1 MMKRRGT
8 FPVMPALVPP
18 ARPKPLRRGEGPA
31 IHVFERARLQDV
43 DARDKRGHDELN
55 VEILVLESSMQTP
68 PRRPASATRVVDV
81 LVPVALDQAYSYRV
95 PAELDLQPGDVV
107 GVPLGAREVIGVVW
121 ADNPNP
127 DPRLHNRL
135 KDIAEKLDM
144 PRFREELRSLVD
156 WVASYT
162 LAPRGQVLR
171 MTLRMGEHLGPE
183 RVRLGVRLVG
193 APPQRLTPA
202 RRRLLEILSDGLL
215 HGKSELAK
223 EAGCSASVIDGLVD
237 EGTLAVE
244 HMPRAAPPP
253 APDPTFAE
261 PDFSPDQRLAAERLR
276 QLVAGGFEVAL
287 LDGVTGSGKTE
298 VYFEAVAEVLKRG
311 EQILI
316 LMPEIALTGQFLDR
330 FAARFGA
337 RPLEWHSE
345 LTPRTRARNYAA
357 IASGEAP
364 VVVGARS
371 ALFLP
376 YAKLG
381 LLIVDEEHDQAY
393 KQEDG
398 AHYHARDMAVVRA
411 SIAKIPIV
419 LASAT
424 PSVETEVNARKG
436 RYQRVPLPSRFG
448 GQHMPHIEAID
459 LRQEGPGRGRFIAPR
474 LAEQIGFAIER
485 REQALLFLNRRG
497 YAPLTL
503 CRACGHRFACTI
515 CDAWLVDHR
524 FRQRLVCHHCGF
536 SMPRPHLCPHCGA
549 EESLAAIGPGVERL
563 QEEAAAL
570 FPGARTMVLSSDL
583 ITSIEAMR
591 SELNEIA
598 EGRVDIIIGT
608 QLVAKGH
615 NFPRLN
621 LVGVIDADLGLG
633 NGDPRAAERTFQL
646 LNQVIGRAGRDQG
659 RGVGFLQTHQ
669 PEHPVMKA
677 LVACDREAFYASEID
692 SRERTGYPP
701 FGRLASLI
709 ISAGDRPS
717 AEGFARKLA
726 SAAPFDERIKVL
738 GPAEAPLAVIKGR
751 YRYRILVKSPRSLD
765 LSGYLRQW
773 LAAAPKTTGNLKL
786 EVDVDP
792 QSFL

>member
-1 MMKRRGT
+1 MDRSAPG
-8 FPVMPALVPP
+8 
-18 ARPKPLRRGEGPA
+18 KP
-31 IHVFERARLQDV
+31 
-43 DARDKRGHDELN
+43 
-55 VEILVLESSMQTP
+55 S
-68 PRRPASATRVVDV
+68 SATSSGPRVVDV
-81 LVPVALDQAYSYRV
+81 LVPVALDRAYSYRV
-95 PAELDLQPGDVV
+95 PRGVDLKPGDVV
-107 GVPLGAREVIGVVW
+107 SVPLGPREVTAVVW
-121 ADNPNP
+121 ADNANP

-135 KDIAEKLDM
+135 KDVGEKLDV
-144 PRFREELRSLVD
+144 PPLREELRTLVD
-156 WVASYT
+156 WVANYT
-162 LAPRGQVLR
+162 LSARGMVLR

-183 RVRLGVRLVG
+183 RVRMGVRLIG
-193 APPQRLTPA
+193 DPPQRMTTA
-202 RRRLLEILSDGLL
+202 RRRLIEILSDGLL
-215 HGKSELAK
+215 HGKSDAAK
-223 EAGCSASVIDGLVD
+223 EAGVSAGVIDGLVD

-244 HMPRAAPPP
+244 PMARALPPP
-253 APDPTFAE
+253 APDPEFAA
-261 PDFSPDQRLAAERLR
+261 PDFSPEQQVAAQAMQQLAAKDEF
-276 QLVAGGFEVAL
+276 QVAL

-298 VYFEAVAEVLKRG
+298 VYFEAVAEAVRRG
-311 EQILI
+311 RQVLI

-330 FAARFGA
+330 FALRFGV

-345 LTPRTRARNYAA
+345 LTPRTRARNWASIAA
-357 IASGEAP
+357 GEAH

-376 YAKLG
+376 YANLG
-381 LLIVDEEHDQAY
+381 LIIVDEEHDQAY
-393 KQEDG
+393 KQDEG

-411 SIAKIPIV
+411 HIAKIPIV

-436 RYQRVPLPSRFG
+436 RYLRVPLPSRFG

-459 LRQEGPGRGRFIAPR
+459 LRREGPPRGRFISPP
-474 LAEQIGFAIER
+474 LAEAIKIAVER

-536 SMPRPHLCPHCGA
+536 SMPRPHQCPHCGA
-549 EESLAAIGPGVERL
+549 EETLAAVGPGVERL

-570 FPGARTMVLSSDL
+570 FPDARTMVLSSDL
-583 ITSIEAMR
+583 ITSIETMR

-621 LVGVIDADLGLG
+621 LVGVVDADLGLS

-646 LNQVIGRAGRDQG
+646 LNQVIGRAGREQG
-659 RGVGFLQTHQ
+659 RGIGYLQTHQ

-677 LVACDREAFYASEID
+677 LVACDREAFYASEIEQ
-692 SRERTGYPP
+692 RERAGYPP

-709 ISAGDRPS
+709 VSAGDRPT

-726 SAAPFDERIKVL
+726 AMAPLDERIQVL

-751 YRYRILVKSPRSLD
+751 YRFRLLVKSARGVD
-765 LSGYLRQW
+765 LSSYLREW
-773 LAAAPKTTGNLKL
+773 LAAGPKTKGNLKL

>member
-1 MMKRRGT
+1 MDRS
-8 FPVMPALVPP
+8 
-18 ARPKPLRRGEGPA
+18 ARASL
-31 IHVFERARLQDV
+31 F
-43 DARDKRGHDELN
+43 
-55 VEILVLESSMQTP
+55 
-68 PRRPASATRVVDV
+68 PASVSSTGIVDV
-81 LVPVALDQAYSYRV
+81 LVPVALNQAYSYRV
-95 PAELDLQPGDVV
+95 PRGVELKPGDVV
-107 GVPLGAREVIGVVW
+107 AVPLGPREVIGVVW
-121 ADNPNP
+121 GENADP

-135 KDIAEKLDM
+135 KEVGEKLDV
-144 PRFREELRSLVD
+144 PPLKDELRSLVD
-156 WVASYT
+156 WVANYT
-162 LAPRGQVLR
+162 LSSRGMVMR

-183 RVRLGVRLVG
+183 RVRMGVRLVG
-193 APPQRLTPA
+193 EVPKRMTSARQRLI
-202 RRRLLEILSDGLL
+202 EILSDGLL
-215 HGKSELAK
+215 HGKSEAAK
-223 EAGCSASVIDGLVD
+223 EAGVSAGVIDGLVD

-244 HMPRAAPPP
+244 AMPRALAAP
-253 APDPTFAE
+253 APDPSFAE
-261 PDFSPDQRLAAERLR
+261 PDFSPDQRIAADAMQALAAKGE
-276 QLVAGGFEVAL
+276 FHVAL

-298 VYFEAVAEVLKRG
+298 VYFEAVAETLRRG
-311 EQILI
+311 RQTLI

-330 FAARFGA
+330 FAARFGV

-345 LTPRTRARNYAA
+345 LTPRTRARNWAA
-357 IASGEAP
+357 IAAGEAQ

-376 YAKLG
+376 YANLG
-381 LLIVDEEHDQAY
+381 LMIVDEEHDQAY
-393 KQEDG
+393 KQDDG

-411 SIAKIPIV
+411 NIAKIPIV

-424 PSVETEVNARKG
+424 PSLETEVNARKG
-436 RYQRVPLPSRFG
+436 RYQRVPLPARFG

-459 LRQEGPGRGRFIAPR
+459 LRREGPVRGRFISPR
-474 LAEQIGFAIER
+474 LVEQIGIAIER

-503 CRACGHRFACTI
+503 CRACGHRFGCTI

-536 SMPRPHLCPHCGA
+536 SMPRPHVCPHCSA
-549 EESLAAIGPGVERL
+549 EESLVAVGPGVERL

-570 FPGARTMVLSSDL
+570 FPDARTMVLSSDL

-591 SELNEIA
+591 AELTEIA

-621 LVGVIDADLGLG
+621 LVGVVDADLGLG
-633 NGDPRAAERTFQL
+633 NGDPRAAERTFQQ
-646 LNQVIGRAGRDQG
+646 LNQVIGRAGREQG
-659 RGVGFLQTHQ
+659 RGVGYLQTHQ

-677 LVACDREAFYASEID
+677 LVACDREAFYASEIEA
-692 SRERTGYPP
+692 RERSGYPP

-709 ISAGDRPS
+709 ISAGDRPT
-717 AEGFARKLA
+717 AEGYARKLA
-726 SAAPFDERIKVL
+726 AIAPIDERIKVL

-751 YRYRILVKSPRSLD
+751 YRFRLLVKSARGVD
-765 LSGYLRQW
+765 LSGYLREW
-773 LAAAPKTTGNLKL
+773 LAGGPKTTGNLKL

>member
-1 MMKRRGT
+1 MD
-8 FPVMPALVPP
+8 
-18 ARPKPLRRGEGPA
+18 
-31 IHVFERARLQDV
+31 HSNRA
-43 DARDKRGHDELN
+43 
-55 VEILVLESSMQTP
+55 SSS
-68 PRRPASATRVVDV
+68 PASLTGVVDV
-81 LVPVALDQAYSYRV
+81 LVPVALDRAYSYRV
-95 PAELDLQPGDVV
+95 PRGLELKTGDVV
-107 GVPLGAREVIGVVW
+107 CVPLGPREVVGVVW
-121 ADNPNP
+121 AENTSP

-135 KDIAEKLDM
+135 KDVGEKLDV
-144 PRFREELRSLVD
+144 PPLKPELRALVD
-156 WVASYT
+156 WVANYT
-162 LAPRGQVLR
+162 LSARGMVLR
-171 MTLRMGEHLGPE
+171 MSLRMGDDLGPE
-183 RVRLGVRLVG
+183 RMRLGVRLSG
-193 APPQRLTPA
+193 PPPQRMTPA
-202 RRRLLEILSDGLL
+202 RRRLIELLSDGLL
-215 HGKSELAK
+215 HGKADAAR
-223 EAGCSASVIDGLVD
+223 EAGVSVGVVDGLVD

-244 HMPRAAPPP
+244 AMPRPLAPP
-253 APDPTFAE
+253 APDPNFAVPE
-261 PDFSPDQRLAAERLR
+261 FSRQQRVAVDAMRALAAN
-276 QLVAGGFEVAL
+276 GTFHVAL

-298 VYFEAVAEVLKRG
+298 VYFEALAEVIRRG
-311 EQILI
+311 KQSLI

-330 FAARFGA
+330 FARRFGI

-345 LTPRTRARNYAA
+345 LTPRTRQRNWAA

-371 ALFLP
+371 ALFMP
-376 YAKLG
+376 YADLG
-381 LLIVDEEHDQAY
+381 LIVVDEEHDQAY
-393 KQEDG
+393 KQDDG

-411 SIAKIPIV
+411 HIAKIPIV

-436 RYQRVPLPSRFG
+436 RYQRIVLPSRFG

-459 LRQEGPGRGRFIAPR
+459 LRREAPPRGRFISPF
-474 LAEQIGFAIER
+474 LAEQMRLAVER

-536 SMPRPHLCPHCGA
+536 SMPRPHLCPNCAA
-549 EESLAAIGPGVERL
+549 EESLVAVGPGVERL
-563 QEEAAAL
+563 QEEAAGL
-570 FPGARTMVLSSDL
+570 FPDARTMVLSSDL
-583 ITSIEAMR
+583 ITSIETMR
-591 SELNEIA
+591 SELNAIA

-615 NFPRLN
+615 HFPRLN
-621 LVGVIDADLGLG
+621 LVGVVDADLGLS
-633 NGDPRAAERTFQL
+633 NGDPRAAERTWQL

-659 RGVGFLQTHQ
+659 RGVGYLQTHQ

-677 LVACDREAFYASEID
+677 LVACDREAFYASEIEM
-692 SRERTGYPP
+692 REKSGYPP

-709 ISAGDRPS
+709 VSAGDRPT

-726 SAAPFDERIKVL
+726 AIAPIDERIKVL

-751 YRYRILVKSPRSLD
+751 YRFRLLVKSLRNVD
-765 LSGYLRQW
+765 LSEYLREW
-773 LAAAPKTTGNLKL
+773 LAAGPKTKGNLKL
-786 EVDVDP
+786 EIDVDP

>member
-1 MMKRRGT
+1 MDD
-8 FPVMPALVPP
+8 FPT
-18 ARPKPLRRGEGPA
+18 
-31 IHVFERARLQDV
+31 
-43 DARDKRGHDELN
+43 
-55 VEILVLESSMQTP
+55 S
-68 PRRPASATRVVDV
+68 RRPISSPRVVDV
-81 LVPVALDQAYSYRV
+81 LLPVALDHAYSYRV
-95 PAELDLQPGDVV
+95 PAGRELQPGDVV
-107 GVPLGAREVIGVVW
+107 SVPLGAREVIGVVW

-135 KDIAEKLDM
+135 KDISEKLDL
-144 PRFREELRSLVD
+144 PPLRQELRSLVD
-156 WVASYT
+156 WVANYT
-162 LAPRGQVLR
+162 LAPRGMVLR
-171 MTLRMGEHLGPE
+171 MTLRMGELGPE
-183 RVRLGVRLVG
+183 RVRPGVRLTG
-193 APPQRLTPA
+193 PAPARLTPA
-202 RRRLLEILSDGLL
+202 RRRLLDILADGLL
-215 HGKSELAK
+215 HGKAEAAQ
-223 EAGCSASVIDGLVD
+223 EAGCSLSVIDGLVD
-237 EGTLAVE
+237 EGTLTVE
-244 HMPRAAPPP
+244 PLPRPPAPPP
-253 APDPTFAE
+253 PDPAFAQ
-261 PDFSPDQRLAAERLR
+261 PDFSPEQRAAAEQLR
-276 QLVAGGFEVAL
+276 GLAAGGFQVAL

-298 VYFEAVAEVLKRG
+298 VYFEAVAEVLRRG
-311 EQILI
+311 EQVLI

-330 FAARFGA
+330 FAARFGV

-345 LTPRTRARNYAA
+345 LTPRTRARNFAA
-357 IASGEAP
+357 ITDGTAP

-376 YAKLG
+376 YARLG
-381 LLIVDEEHDQAY
+381 LIVVDEEHDQAY

-398 AHYHARDMAVVRA
+398 AHYHARDMAVVRG
-411 SIAKIPIV
+411 SIAKIPVV

-436 RYQRVPLPSRFG
+436 RYQRVPLPNRFG
-448 GQHMPHIEAID
+448 GQHMPQIEAID

-536 SMPRPHLCPHCGA
+536 SIPRPPSCPHCAA
-549 EESLAAIGPGVERL
+549 ENSLVAVGPGVERL
-563 QEEAAAL
+563 QEEAASL
-570 FPGARTMVLSSDL
+570 FPQARTMVLSSDL
-583 ITSIEAMR
+583 ITSIETMR

-621 LVGVIDADLGLG
+621 LVGVVDADLGLG

-646 LNQVIGRAGRDQG
+646 LNQVIGRAGREQG

-677 LVACDREAFYASEID
+677 LVACDRAAFYASEIEM
-692 SRERTGYPP
+692 RERTGYPP

-709 ISAGDRPS
+709 ISAGDRPT
-717 AEGFARKLA
+717 AEGFARKLVA
-726 SAAPFDERIKVL
+726 LAPIDERIKLL

-751 YRYRILVKSPRSLD
+751 YRFRLLLKAPRNVD
-765 LSGYLRQW
+765 LSSYLRHW
-773 LAAAPKTTGNLKL
+773 LAAAPKVSGTLKL

>member
-1 MMKRRGT
+1 MDDSTRNG
-8 FPVMPALVPP
+8 
-18 ARPKPLRRGEGPA
+18 
-31 IHVFERARLQDV
+31 
-43 DARDKRGHDELN
+43 
-55 VEILVLESSMQTP
+55 SSA
-68 PRRPASATRVVDV
+68 ASGTRVVDV
-81 LVPVALDQAYSYRV
+81 LVPVALNQNYSYRV
-95 PAELDLQPGDVV
+95 PRGMDLQPGDVV
-107 GVPLGAREVIGVVW
+107 CVPLGPREVIAVVW
-121 ADNPNP
+121 AQNANP

-135 KDIAEKLDM
+135 KDVGEKLDV
-144 PRFREELRSLVD
+144 PALKQELRSLVD
-156 WVASYT
+156 WVANYT
-162 LAPRGQVLR
+162 LSARGMVMR

-183 RVRLGVRLVG
+183 RVRMGVRLIGDV
-193 APPQRLTPA
+193 PKRMTPA
-202 RRRLLEILSDGLL
+202 RRRLIEILSDGLL
-215 HGKSELAK
+215 HGKSDAAR
-223 EAGCSASVIDGLVD
+223 EAGVSAGVIDGLVD
-237 EGTLAVE
+237 EGTLTIEA
-244 HMPRAAPPP
+244 MPRGLAPP
-253 APDPTFAE
+253 APDPSFAE
-261 PDFSPDQRLAAERLR
+261 PDLSPQQRTAADAMRALAAN
-276 QLVAGGFEVAL
+276 GTFHVAL

-298 VYFEAVAEVLKRG
+298 VYFEAVAETVRRG
-311 EQILI
+311 KQALI

-330 FAARFGA
+330 FSNRFGV

-345 LTPRTRARNYAA
+345 LTPRTRARNWAS
-357 IASGEAP
+357 IATGEAH

-376 YAKLG
+376 YADLG
-381 LLIVDEEHDQAY
+381 LIIVDEEHDQAY
-393 KQEDG
+393 KQDEG

-411 SIAKIPIV
+411 NIARIPIV

-424 PSVETEVNARKG
+424 PSVESEVNARKG
-436 RYQRVPLPSRFG
+436 RYQRVALPSRFG

-459 LRQEGPGRGRFIAPR
+459 LRREGPMRGRFISPK
-474 LAEQIGFAIER
+474 LAEQVQIAVER
-485 REQALLFLNRRG
+485 KEQALLFLNRRG

-536 SMPRPHLCPHCGA
+536 SMPRPHTCPHCAA

-570 FPGARTMVLSSDL
+570 FPNARTMVLSSDL
-583 ITSIEAMR
+583 ITSIDAMR
-591 SELNEIA
+591 AELTEIA

-646 LNQVIGRAGRDQG
+646 LNQVIGRAGREQG
-659 RGVGFLQTHQ
+659 RGVGYLQTHQ

-677 LVACDREAFYASEID
+677 LVACDREAFYASEIEA
-692 SRERTGYPP
+692 RERAGYPP

-709 ISAGDRPS
+709 ISAGDRPT

-726 SAAPFDERIKVL
+726 AMAPIDERIKVL

-751 YRYRILVKSPRSLD
+751 YRFRLLVKSARAVD
-765 LSGYLRQW
+765 LSSYLREW
-773 LAAAPKTTGNLKL
+773 LAAAPKTKGNLKL
-786 EVDVDP
+786 EIDVDP